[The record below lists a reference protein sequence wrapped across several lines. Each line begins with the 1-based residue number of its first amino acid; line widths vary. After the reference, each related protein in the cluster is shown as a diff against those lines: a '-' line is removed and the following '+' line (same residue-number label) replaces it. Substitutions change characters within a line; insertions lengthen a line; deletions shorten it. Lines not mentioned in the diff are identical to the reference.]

1 MYKVSIFGFFTVLFF
16 ACTPAK
22 IPLTVSYQGYRVN
35 PQVAADSG
43 LQNMLA
49 PYAATVNSTMNKVIG
64 FANSTLTKR
73 MPDNELGNFMTDC
86 FQKMGAAKFGKKVHI
101 AFMNQGGI
109 RADINKGNITIGNIY
124 ELMPFDNL
132 LILQDLKG
140 DILEQL
146 IQHNATDGGW
156 PISAGSSYM
165 IKDKKAINIIIDG
178 KPLDKNV
185 TYTVASSDYIANGG
199 SNAIMLK
206 AIPQQNKGYL
216 LRDALIEY
224 VEEITKAGRPIEAL
238 REKRVTKANE

>member
-1 MYKVSIFGFFTVLFF
+1 MYKLSIFGFAAVLFF
-16 ACTPAK
+16 ACVPAK
-22 IPLTVSYQGYRVN
+22 VPLTVSYQGYRVN
-35 PQVAADSG
+35 PQVAVDTS

-64 FANSTLTKR
+64 FANTTLTKR

-86 FQKMGAAKFGKKVHI
+86 FQKMGAEKFGKKVHI

-109 RADINKGNITIGNIY
+109 RADINKGNITIGHIY

-132 LILQDLKG
+132 LVLQDVKG
-140 DILEQL
+140 DVLEQL

-156 PISAGSSYM
+156 PISAGSSYI
-165 IKDKKAINIIIDG
+165 IKDKKAIHIVVDG
-178 KPLDKNV
+178 KPLDKSA

-216 LRDALIEY
+216 LRDALIAY
-224 VEEITKAGRPIEAL
+224 VEQITKTGKPLMAIQ
-238 REKRVTKANE
+238 EKRITKANE